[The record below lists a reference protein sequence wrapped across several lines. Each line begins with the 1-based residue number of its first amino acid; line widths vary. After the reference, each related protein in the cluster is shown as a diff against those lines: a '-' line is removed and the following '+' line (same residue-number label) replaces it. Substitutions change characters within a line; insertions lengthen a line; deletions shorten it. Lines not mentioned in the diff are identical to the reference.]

1 MALLPMTSPVEKYDL
16 LLTGKILPGHKR
28 EAVAAAL
35 SKLMR
40 VSEAQALEL
49 LSGRERTV
57 KGGLELAA
65 MGRYVR
71 ALRDAG
77 VETRAELAIAGAMVD
92 CPCCR
97 KRTLKQRGAGELCR
111 VCGWRDDPGQN
122 ESCPDKV
129 VPGRNWSYSLAQA
142 QQQFAECGSLEPL
155 QYVPNVVPLKTRI
168 TETLVTLF
176 VVAYCGYSLWR
187 DALWIPNV
195 NRNQAF
201 NVIREPGFTLQGVE
215 AWLFSGAL
223 LCGVLQFS
231 VRVIDHYDKRNNE
244 ALYEK
249 IALVCRVLMFM
260 FLALWLGAH
269 LYLGGD
275 SDWRVL
281 AVLLVV
287 GLILLVIGIKVYK
300 KK

>member
-1 MALLPMTSPVEKYDL
+1 MTSLNTKYDL
-16 LLTGKILPGHKR
+16 LLTGRILTGYKR
-28 EAVAAAL
+28 EVVAAAL

-40 VSEAQALEL
+40 ISEAQALEL
-49 LSGRERTV
+49 LSGREQTV

-65 MGRYVR
+65 MGRYVA

-97 KRTLKQRGAGELCR
+97 KRSLKQRGTAELCR

-142 QQQFAECGSLEPL
+142 QQQFAERGSLEPL
-155 QYVPNVVPLKTRI
+155 HYVPNVVPLKTRI

-201 NVIREPGFTLQGVE
+201 NVIREPGFTLHGVE

-223 LCGVLQFS
+223 FCGVLHFS

-244 ALYEK
+244 GLYEK

-260 FLALWLGAH
+260 FLALWLGANV
-269 LYLGGD
+269 YLGSSG
-275 SDWRVL
+275 DWRVL
-281 AVLLVV
+281 VVLLVL
-287 GLILLVIGIKVYK
+287 GLVLLVMGLKVYRNHK
-300 KK
+300 NSY